1 MHSELNP
8 YSPGS
13 GLTPPYLVGR
23 QSEIDAFD
31 LVAARSRGGLHSR
44 GIVLHGLRG
53 VGKTVLLNQFRD
65 QAERFEWFVIELE
78 GRHTEAGN
86 EAVRQRLG
94 RALLL
99 ASRRLQRTRHAT
111 AVVKEALRTVKSFSL
126 SLGVAS
132 IEIGLEAAQ
141 GRADSGQLEVD
152 FEEVVEDLA
161 PALRETS
168 SAFALFIDEM
178 QDIDPELL
186 VALLAAQ
193 HRAGQKG
200 WPFFIFG
207 AGLPALPS
215 VLSSARS
222 YAERLFHYREIG
234 AVDAT
239 AAMDALVVPAM
250 RQGASFEPGAAET
263 IVDASRGYP
272 YFLQTYGQAAW
283 EIARSKSI
291 SRDDA
296 TAAIADGNAELD
308 MGFFPARWDRATP
321 AERTYLRA
329 MSLDSDDGSRTAE
342 LAARL
347 GVKPAALSPA
357 RQNLID
363 KGIIYMPERG
373 RVAFTVPNMASF
385 IQRQFHD
392 AEHS

>member
-1 MHSELNP
+1 VHSELNP

-23 QSEIDAFD
+23 QAEIDAFD
-31 LVAARSRGGLHSR
+31 LIVARSRSRLHSR

-53 VGKTVLLNQFRD
+53 VGKTVLLNQFRE
-65 QAERFEWFVIELE
+65 QAERAEWFVIELE
-78 GRHTEAGN
+78 GRATETGN
-86 EAVRQRLG
+86 QAIRQKLG

-111 AVVKEALRTVKSFSL
+111 SAVKEALRTVKSFSL
-126 SLGVAS
+126 SLGIAS
-132 IEIGLEAAQ
+132 IAIGLDAAP

-178 QDIDPELL
+178 QDIDSELL

-207 AGLPALPS
+207 AGLPSLPS
-215 VLSSARS
+215 VLSDARS
-222 YAERLFHYREIG
+222 YAERLFNYREIG
-234 AVDAT
+234 ALDPE
-239 AAMDALVVPAM
+239 AALDALVVPAQ
-250 RQGASFEPGAAET
+250 RQGADFEAGAAET
-263 IVDASRGYP
+263 IVDAARGYP

-283 EIARSKSI
+283 EIARSKQI
-291 SRDDA
+291 SLDDA
-296 TAAIADGNAELD
+296 TSAIADGNAELD

-329 MSLDSDDGSRTAE
+329 MAIDGDNGTRTAE
-342 LAARL
+342 LATRL
-347 GVKPAALSPA
+347 DVKPASLSPA

-373 RVAFTVPNMASF
+373 RVAFTVPNMAAF
-385 IQRQFHD
+385 IQRQFQD
-392 AEHS
+392 LENT